1 MKKILS
7 LVLLGLFVLTACAPA
22 YTEGQVISWEQAVD
36 LLHSG
41 QVTMV
46 IQLHSMEVQLTL
58 RSGVT
63 VKTTEPTIDAI
74 FEEIQACGAPCANI
88 VQATE

>member
-7 LVLLGLFVLTACAPA
+7 LILLGLFVLAACAPA
-22 YTEGQVISWEQAVD
+22 YTEGQVISWDQVGE

-46 IQLHSMEVQLTL
+46 VQLHSMEVQLTL

-88 VQATE
+88 ALAME